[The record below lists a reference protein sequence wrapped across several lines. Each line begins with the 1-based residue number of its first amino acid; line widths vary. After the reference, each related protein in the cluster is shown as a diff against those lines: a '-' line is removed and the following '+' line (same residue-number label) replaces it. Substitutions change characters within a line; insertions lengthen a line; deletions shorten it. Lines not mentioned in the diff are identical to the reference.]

1 MIAVDTNVLVYAH
14 RAGSSHHEWAAEWL
28 RFLAEGPVPWGLPV
42 FVLGE
47 FVRVVTHPKI
57 FAEPSSVDVAF
68 DFLAAVRDSPTARLL
83 VPAEGFPR
91 LFEECVRGAE
101 ARGNLAFDAQIAA
114 VCREG
119 GAAKLLTR
127 DRDFLRFPGLETVVM
142 KGPPRE

>member
-14 RAGSSHHEWAAEWL
+14 RSGAAHHEQAAAWL
-28 RFLAEGPVPWGLPV
+28 RHLAEGPVPWGLPV

-47 FVRVVTHPKI
+47 FVRVVTHPRI
-57 FAEPSSVDVAF
+57 FAEPSSLDVAF
-68 DFLAAVRDSPTARLL
+68 DFLAALRDSPTARLL
-83 VPAEGFPR
+83 TPGERFPR

-142 KGPPRE
+142 TAPPG